1 MRTTIARVVAG
12 LAAVLWGFFW
22 FGLIDLLVV
31 VTQDE
36 RFHQHYLMESGWGLL
51 YLVLVAAPYVVLVV
65 RPGQPVAV
73 AQLWVCSVAVLL
85 GGVWAWQ
92 LPPVLNGLAMLAST
106 ALVGWLGRAGVPAWR
121 RPGPV
126 EGLLAALAV
135 PAALVYGWPLARNQ
149 TLTEDITNG
158 VSHFPMQA
166 ALGLAVAGVALLA
179 AVTAARL
186 PAWTVGVT
194 VVWIGLE
201 SVVYPDLVGS
211 LGVLAGWLAVVWAVL
226 LVAAV
231 ERAARRPRRSAV
243 R

>member
-1 MRTTIARVVAG
+1 MRMTIARVVAG
-12 LAAVLWGFFW
+12 LAALLWGFFW

-51 YLVLVAAPYVVLVV
+51 YLLLVAVPYVVLCV

-73 AQLWVCSVAVLL
+73 VQLWVCSGAVVAA
-85 GGVWAWQ
+85 GVWAWQ
-92 LPPVLNGLAMLAST
+92 LPAVLNGLGLLAST
-106 ALVGWLGRAGVPAWR
+106 ALVAWLGHAAAPQWR
-121 RPGPV
+121 RPGPL
-126 EGLLAALAV
+126 EGLLAVVAV

-166 ALGLAVAGVALLA
+166 ALGLAVAGLAVLVAL
-179 AVTAARL
+179 TGSRL
-186 PAWTVGVT
+186 PAWTVGFT
-194 VVWIGLE
+194 AVWLGLE

-211 LGVLAGWLAVVWAVL
+211 LGTLAGWLAVVWGVL
-226 LVAAV
+226 LVAA
-231 ERAARRPRRSAV
+231 EELARRRHSA